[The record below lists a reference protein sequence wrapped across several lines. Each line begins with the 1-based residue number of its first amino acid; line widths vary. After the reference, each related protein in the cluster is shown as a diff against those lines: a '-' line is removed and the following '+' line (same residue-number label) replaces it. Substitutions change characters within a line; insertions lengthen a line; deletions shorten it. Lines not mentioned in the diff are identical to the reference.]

1 MGNTKGLRAFHNA
14 RLKKQ
19 QRKAFD
25 VAEARNRA
33 FLLHQAGRIADAQM
47 VCREIIDHAPR
58 HFDALH
64 LLGITEYQNGCH
76 EDADRLLQQA
86 LLIEPRSAAACSN
99 HGIVLHEL
107 KRYDAALARFD
118 KATALKPDYAEAFS
132 NRAMTLIE
140 LGRLPEAVASCD
152 KAVGFRPNYP
162 EAYCNRGNALCQM
175 RRYDEALA
183 NCDKAVALRPGY
195 ADALSNRGDALI
207 ELGRFDEALASYDQA
222 IALKPKLAAAW
233 VGRGNVFLNVN
244 RYGEAFAAFQQA
256 LAVKPDSLKAFAQ
269 LAHYYERHGRM
280 EEAIACYDRVLA
292 VKPDFS
298 EVISNKIFALD
309 LVPQAGF
316 AEHQEAR
323 KEWWDK
329 VGAKIAAQSSPHHA
343 NDRDPAR
350 RIVLGYVSADF
361 RRHSASTIF
370 WPVLAN
376 HDKSRFEVICYSC
389 STIRDDVTKDFES
402 AADRFID
409 VSQLSDE
416 ELAARVRADNVDI
429 LIDLSGHSGGHRLG
443 VFARKPAPVQVTA
456 WGHGTGT
463 GLPTIDYLF
472 SDPVTIPEAMR
483 SLYAEK
489 IFDLPC
495 VIMSA
500 LPAIELP
507 RGDPPFVTNGHVTFG
522 VFNRITKISDD
533 AVAACARVL
542 HGVSDAKLLLKDGA
556 YDDPQMRDLMR
567 QRFAAHGVTGER
579 IDFLGSSPR
588 EQHLA
593 AFGKSDIALDPF
605 PQNGGVSTWE
615 ALHMGVPVVA
625 KLGHTAPSRL
635 SGAILT
641 SVGMKDWV
649 AATTDDYVALAV
661 KFAGMPDLLKSL
673 RRELPPK
680 VAAAPSGNAALY
692 TSAVERAYRTMW
704 EEYCRTQA

>member
-107 KRYDAALARFD
+107 KGYDAALARFD
-118 KATALKPDYAEAFS
+118 KAIAIKPDYAEAFS

-244 RYGEAFAAFQQA
+244 RYSEAFAAFQQA

-323 KEWWDK
+323 KEWWHK
-329 VGAKIAAQSSPHHA
+329 VGAKIAAQSLPHHA

-376 HDKSRFEVICYSC
+376 HDKSRFGVICYSC

-472 SDPVTIPEAMR
+472 SDPVTIPEAVR

-673 RRELPPK
+673 RRELPEK
-680 VAAAPSGNAALY
+680 VAAAPSGNGALY
-692 TSAVERAYRTMW
+692 TRAVEQAYRTMW

>member
-1 MGNTKGLRAFHNA
+1 MADTKGLRAFHNA

-19 QRKAFD
+19 QRRAFD
-25 VAEARNRA
+25 VGEARNRA
-33 FLLHQAGRIADAQM
+33 FLLHQAGRIADAQA
-47 VCREIIDHAPR
+47 VCREILERAPR

-64 LLGITEYQNGCH
+64 LLGIIEYQSGRH
-76 EDADRLLQQA
+76 EEADPLLQQA

-118 KATALKPDYAEAFS
+118 KAIAFKPDYAEAFS

-140 LGRLPEAVASCD
+140 LGRHVEAVTSCD
-152 KAVGFRPNYP
+152 KALAFRSGYP
-162 EAYCNRGNALCQM
+162 EAYCNRGNALCQL
-175 RRYDEALA
+175 RRFDEALA
-183 NCDKAVALRPGY
+183 NCDKAIALRPGY
-195 ADALSNRGDALI
+195 ADAMSNRGDALI
-207 ELGRFDEALASYDQA
+207 ELGRFDEALASYDRA

-233 VGRGNVFLNVN
+233 VGRGNVFLNLN

-256 LAVKPDSLKAFAQ
+256 LAVKPDSLKALAQ

-280 EEAIACYDRVLA
+280 QEAIACYDRVLA
-292 VKPDFS
+292 VKPDFP

-309 LVPQAGF
+309 LVPEAGF

-323 KEWWDK
+323 TEWWHK

-361 RRHSASTIF
+361 RRHSAATIF

-389 STIRDDVTKDFES
+389 STIRDDVTKDFEGV
-402 AADRFID
+402 ADRFID
-409 VSQLSDE
+409 VAQLSDD
-416 ELAARVRADNVDI
+416 ELAERVRADKVDI
-429 LIDLSGHSGGHRLG
+429 LVDLSGHSGGNRLRA
-443 VFARKPAPVQVTA
+443 FARKPAPVQVTA

-472 SDPVTIPEAMR
+472 SDPVTIPESVR

-489 IFDLPC
+489 IYDLPC

-500 LPAIELP
+500 LPPIELP
-507 RGDPPFVTNGHVTFG
+507 RGDPPFVTKGFVTFS
-522 VFNRITKISDD
+522 VFNRITKVSDD
-533 AVAACARVL
+533 AVAAWARVL
-542 HGVSDAKLLLKDGA
+542 DTVPDARLLMKDGA
-556 YDDPQMRDLMR
+556 YDEPQMRDLMR
-567 QRFAAHGVTGER
+567 QRFAAHAIAGER
-579 IDFLGSSPR
+579 IDFLGASPR
-588 EQHLA
+588 EEHLA

-649 AATTDDYVALAV
+649 AASTEDYVALAV
-661 KFAGMPDLLKSL
+661 KFARVPDLLKGL
-673 RRELPPK
+673 RRELPPR
-680 VAAAPSGNAALY
+680 VAAAPSGSAALY
-692 TSAVERAYRTMW
+692 TRAVEQAYRTMW
-704 EEYCRTQA
+704 EEYCRAQA